1 MQPREPNYL
10 RDMLNAAQLA
20 QSFVQGIDW
29 EVFEQDLMRQAAV
42 IRQLEIIGEA
52 ARRISTETQAAIPSI
67 PWAKVIGM
75 RNRLIHEYDAI
86 DLEVIWDTIHLA
98 LPGLIIAIERAIT

>member
-1 MQPREPNYL
+1 ME
-10 RDMLNAAQLA
+10 LA
-20 QSFVQGIDW
+20 SFGLCFLSYSKSFVQGIDW

-42 IRQLEIIGEA
+42 IRQFEIIGEA

-67 PWAKVIGM
+67 PWAKVIGI

-98 LPGLIIAIERAIT
+98 LPGLITAIERAST

>member
-1 MQPREPNYL
+1 ME
-10 RDMLNAAQLA
+10 LA
-20 QSFVQGIDW
+20 SFGLCFLSYSKSFVQGIDW

-42 IRQLEIIGEA
+42 IRQFEIIGEA

-86 DLEVIWDTIHLA
+86 DLEVA
-98 LPGLIIAIERAIT
+98 LPGLITAVERAIT

>member
-1 MQPREPNYL
+1 
-10 RDMLNAAQLA
+10 MLNAAQLA

-52 ARRISTETQAAIPSI
+52 ARGISTETQAAIPSI

-86 DLEVIWDTIHLA
+86 DLEVA
-98 LPGLIIAIERAIT
+98 LPGLITAVEQAIT

>member
-10 RDMLNAAQLA
+10 RDMLNTAQLA
-20 QSFVQGIDW
+20 QSFVQGITW
-29 EVFEQDLMRQAAV
+29 EVFEQDLMCQAAV
-42 IRQLEIIGEA
+42 IRQFEIIGEA
-52 ARRISTETQAAIPSI
+52 ARRISIETQASIPSI

-86 DLEVIWDTIHLA
+86 DLAVI
-98 LPGLIIAIERAIT
+98 

>member
-20 QSFVQGIDW
+20 QSFVRGIDW

-86 DLEVIWDTIHLA
+86 DLEVA
-98 LPGLIIAIERAIT
+98 LPGLITAVEQAIT